1 MSLYDGLDIGKEDG
15 GSTKPVGKK
24 EYWKLCVGTVLNE
37 WIKEEER
44 YFISI
49 SYSKL
54 ELLLNNLT
62 SYIFSKWH
70 LQIQHTLIYY
80 HFTNCFILSWVVF

>member
-15 GSTKPVGKK
+15 GSTKPVGKT

-62 SYIFSKWH
+62 SYIF
-70 LQIQHTLIYY
+70 
-80 HFTNCFILSWVVF
+80 FTNDIYKLNTLLSIITLPIVLF

>member
-37 WIKEEER
+37 
-44 YFISI
+44 
-49 SYSKL
+49 
-54 ELLLNNLT
+54 
-62 SYIFSKWH
+62 
-70 LQIQHTLIYY
+70 
-80 HFTNCFILSWVVF
+80 